1 MYSAT
6 TNRFFG
12 YGWDGIWEYSPL
24 PPGSGTWSQKYT
36 DLQIATLLGHA
47 DDYDWLYL
55 FRMQFSN
62 KANQEGWAWVGGWMD
77 YQDGDGD
84 WHVILFCLHTRNAWG
99 GIVYATVIEDLEEGV
114 DMDNELMTSMEN
126 GLALDMHSNT
136 VYIAWTKTAES
147 DIWDVPT
154 YDGWWKLFRS
164 QNFGAT
170 FSLAQTETYTDGVD
184 GYGLSNAGQCDVWVP
199 WGSSTYQ
206 GGTVFWT
213 ACCMQ
218 EENLGVEY
226 AIIPMIYRSQN
237 HGLSYEDIGDDGGD
251 LQSGLNILGGPYN
264 SLSRVY
270 GGVSLWEGEDD
281 DQLRSYMWRS
291 GHGWTLIDRTSLA
304 ADFSDN
310 QVWVVI
316 EQDGYELVRFIAYDQ
331 PWYVDTDLGVNVI
344 VGPGFDIF
352 WLTYIPA

>member
-1 MYSAT
+1 
-6 TNRFFG
+6 
-12 YGWDGIWEYSPL
+12 
-24 PPGSGTWSQKYT
+24 
-36 DLQIATLLGHA
+36 
-47 DDYDWLYL
+47 
-55 FRMQFSN
+55 
-62 KANQEGWAWVGGWMD
+62 MD

-84 WHVILFCLHTRNAWG
+84 WHVILFCLHTRNAWD

-170 FSLAQTETYTDGVD
+170 FALAQTETYTHGVD
-184 GYGLSNAGQCDVWVP
+184 GYGLGDAGQCDVWVP

-218 EENLGVEY
+218 EENLGVEW

-251 LQSGLNILGGPYN
+251 LRSGLNFLGGPYN

-270 GGVSLWEGEDD
+270 GGVSLWAGEDA
-281 DQLRSYMWRS
+281 DQLRTYTWIS
-291 GHGWTLIDRTSLA
+291 GSGWTQFRETTQ
-304 ADFSDN
+304 ADDFNDCQS
-310 QVWVVI
+310 WVVMK
-316 EQDGYELVRFIAYDQ
+316 QSGYALESALAYMQ
-331 PWYVDTDLGVNVI
+331 PWYITASADVDEGPPI
-344 VGPGFDIF
+344 VRTF